1 MPVNIERESEES
13 EDHSVLVDETKTLLL
28 KERPK
33 RISFS
38 KLSPVVTPEDT
49 KGEFPIEKI
58 VSLNLCKGLTS
69 NCHFYLFE
77 LDKATRWISDQN

>member
-13 EDHSVLVDETKTLLL
+13 EDHSMLVDETKTLL

-49 KGEFPIEKI
+49 KGEFPMGK
-58 VSLNLCKGLTS
+58 K
-69 NCHFYLFE
+69 
-77 LDKATRWISDQN
+77 